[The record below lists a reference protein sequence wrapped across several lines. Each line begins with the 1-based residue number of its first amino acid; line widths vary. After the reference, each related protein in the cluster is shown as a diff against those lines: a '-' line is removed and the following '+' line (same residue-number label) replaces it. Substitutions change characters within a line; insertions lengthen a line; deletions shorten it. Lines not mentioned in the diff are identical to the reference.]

1 MKLAIVI
8 LNFNGLADTLSCL
21 DSIRKLK
28 IDDIFLETIVVDN
41 FSSDGSQVALSK
53 IKDINFIQNQDNLGY
68 AGGNNIGI
76 KYAMKRN
83 ADAVL
88 ILNNDT
94 IVDPR
99 LILTLANALEY
110 GDLISP
116 KIYFAPGFEFH
127 KSKYARGDLGKIIW
141 SAGGEIDWS
150 NILGKHLGVDDVD
163 RGQFKVRKQITFAT
177 GACMLVKR
185 GVFEKIGYFDEKYF
199 LYLEDMDFCVR
210 AKNAGFK
217 IIFEPS
223 AVVWHKNASSSGG
236 SGSKLQDY
244 FFTRNRLLFAFK
256 HASLKIKFAVFRQ
269 VLSQIKSPIKR
280 KAFFDFLT
288 LNFGKGSYIKQ

>member
-99 LILTLANALEY
+99 LILTLTNALEY

-150 NILGKHLGVDDVD
+150 NVLGKHLGVDDVD

-177 GACMLVKR
+177 GACVLVR
-185 GVFEKIGYFDEKYF
+185 REVFEKIGYFDEKYF

-217 IIFEPS
+217 IIFEPN
-223 AVVWHKNASSSGG
+223 AVIWHKNASSSGG
-236 SGSKLQDY
+236 SGSPLQDY
-244 FFTRNRLLFAFK
+244 FITRNRLLFAFK
-256 HASLKIKFAVFRQ
+256 FASIRTKFALFRQ
-269 VLSQIKSPIKR
+269 VLGQIKSPIKR
-280 KAFFDFLT
+280 KALFDFLT
-288 LNFGKGSYIKQ
+288 FNFGKGSYIK